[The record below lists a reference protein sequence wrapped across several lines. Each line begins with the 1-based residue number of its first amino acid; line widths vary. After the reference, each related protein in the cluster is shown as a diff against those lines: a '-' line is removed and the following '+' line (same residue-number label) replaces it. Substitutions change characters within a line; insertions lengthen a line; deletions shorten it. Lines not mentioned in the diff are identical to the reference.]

1 MLWPEFMSSERIT
14 FAPDLSAD
22 AQRFAI
28 MELFPAYQAAS
39 AEVQTALQQSDGR
52 CGRKFVCL
60 IALPFL
66 RLCHR
71 GLWVQTI

>member
-1 MLWPEFMSSERIT
+1 MLWPAFMSSDRIT
-14 FAPDLSAD
+14 FGPDLSAD

-28 MELFPAYQAAS
+28 MEFFPAYQAAS
-39 AEVQTALQQSDGR
+39 AEVQTALQQGDGR
-52 CGRKFVCL
+52 CGRKFVRS

-71 GLWVQTI
+71 GLWVQLR

>member
-52 CGRKFVCL
+52 CGRKFVCS

>member
-1 MLWPEFMSSERIT
+1 MLWPAFMSSERIT
-14 FAPDLSAD
+14 FAPDLIAD

-28 MELFPAYQAAS
+28 MEFFPAYQAAS

-52 CGRKFVCL
+52 CGHKFLCS

-71 GLWVQTI
+71 GLWVQLR